1 MAAWEPALVHTAGVG
16 SRSGDE
22 SIAGKRHRRQRL
34 RLAGRRLQ
42 ESDLA
47 ALGGRRR
54 ETEGRAVIGGRDLF
68 APLQHLLA
76 GARARPVQ
84 TFRPSDSAPAPPDT
98 KGSLPD
104 TPRPP

>member
-34 RLAGRRLQ
+34 RVAGRRLQ

-54 ETEGRAVIGGRDLF
+54 ETEGRAVIGGRDLSD
-68 APLQHLLA
+68 PLQQPLA
-76 GARARPVQ
+76 GAGAVPVD
-84 TFRPSDSAPAPPDT
+84 TSGPAAASPAAPDRNTLQQDP
-98 KGSLPD
+98 
-104 TPRPP
+104 